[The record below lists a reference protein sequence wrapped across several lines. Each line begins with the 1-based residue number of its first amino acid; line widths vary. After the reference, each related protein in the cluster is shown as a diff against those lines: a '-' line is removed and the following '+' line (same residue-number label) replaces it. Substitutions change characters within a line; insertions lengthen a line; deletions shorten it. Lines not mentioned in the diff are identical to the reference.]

1 MTESQK
7 ENKYTLNDEI
17 VLIQARDWSGND
29 AQQMRTAA
37 EKSEPCY
44 ISMVGFVISNNEENL
59 VLAMEIFS
67 EEDHELPQV
76 RRTMCIPID
85 NIDHYAVLYDPK
97 SEDGKDVKRN

>member
-1 MTESQK
+1 MMNNQG
-7 ENKYTLNDEI
+7 KYTLNDEV

-29 AQQMRTAA
+29 QQQMRTAA

-44 ISMVGFVISNNEENL
+44 ISMVGFVISKDEENL
-59 VLAMEIFS
+59 VLAMEVFS
-67 EEDHELPQV
+67 EEDQEFPQV

-97 SEDGKDVKRN
+97 KDNMEL